1 MTLNIAI
8 KEEEQV
14 VVFKLGKEEYC
25 VPVNQVREVQS
36 YLEPTRIPHTPSF
49 VEGVINLRGQ
59 IIPIVDLNKRFG
71 LGQTICNADS
81 CFIVVEIDEETLGI
95 LVDCV
100 LEVLRVSKGTFEAPP
115 AKVVSSL
122 NSAYIAG
129 VGKWNQRLLILV
141 DLAKILNT
149 EEATEITE
157 SINKCLN

>member
-1 MTLNIAI
+1 MTAHIAI
-8 KEEEQV
+8 KDEEQI

-59 IIPIVDLNKRFG
+59 IIPILDLNKRFSI
-71 LGQTICNADS
+71 GQTICNADS
-81 CFIVVEIDEETLGI
+81 CFIVVEINDETLGI
-95 LVDCV
+95 LVDAV
-100 LEVLRVSKGTFEAPP
+100 LEVLRVPKGTFEPPP
-115 AKVVSSL
+115 AKVVSTI
-122 NSAYIAG
+122 NSTYIAG

-149 EEATEITE
+149 EESAEIAE
-157 SINKCLN
+157 SVKVSV